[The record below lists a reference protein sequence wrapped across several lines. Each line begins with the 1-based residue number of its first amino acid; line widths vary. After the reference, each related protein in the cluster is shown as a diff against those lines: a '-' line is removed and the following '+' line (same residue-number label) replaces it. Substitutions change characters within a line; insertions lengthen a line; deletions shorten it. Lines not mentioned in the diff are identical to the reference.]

1 MNYTDLEDDILLAWR
16 TCDDLD
22 LFFKHH
28 GDHPKPMTED
38 EVSNMIYGIKQ
49 IHNLRMEKLFETFKK
64 VHELDEYCT
73 DPEKLKARERLM
85 GIIEKQETPVKK
97 KGKKKWQTKLKEIR

>member
-1 MNYTDLEDDILLAWR
+1 MIDLETAIMKAWQ
-16 TCDDLD
+16 TSDDLD

-49 IHNLRMEKLFETFKK
+49 IHDIRMEQLWDCFKRTLK
-64 VHELDEYCT
+64 LDEYCT
-73 DPEKLKARERLM
+73 DPEVLAERARVLKVLNN
-85 GIIEKQETPVKK
+85 K
-97 KGKKKWQTKLKEIR
+97 KGKKNVQKA